1 MSGFLPDPIVR
12 IIVCGNADRGDDGLA
27 LSAITHLLPALP
39 HSLLAK
45 VEIRRSLELRVEDL
59 MDLPPGVSCLIL
71 DAVAGIEPGRVV
83 SLPLTDLLERPAFTP
98 RSSHELPIDLLVGLA
113 GIIRETPVP
122 GTFVGLGGHGFDY
135 GASLSRAVR
144 AAMPAYTEAIVAGL
158 RALAEPGPAAA
169 EAPAMPPAVPA
180 AHPTGAEA

>member
-27 LSAITHLLPALP
+27 LSAIAHLLPALP

-83 SLPLTDLLERPAFTP
+83 SLPLTDLQERPAFTP
-98 RSSHELPIDLLVGLA
+98 PSSHELPIDLLVGLA

-135 GASLSRAVR
+135 GATLSRAVR
-144 AAMPAYTEAIVAGL
+144 AAMPAYTDAIVAGL
-158 RALAEPGPAAA
+158 RALAEPGGGSDPTAITAVAPASPTTVA
-169 EAPAMPPAVPA
+169 EA
-180 AHPTGAEA
+180 